1 MLSHNL
7 ADLYRV
13 ETRAL
18 VQAVRRNSER
28 FPGDFLFQLSA
39 EEYANLKSQIV
50 ISSWGGDAGRSGARF
65 HG

>member
-28 FPGDFLFQLSA
+28 SLETSCF
-39 EEYANLKSQIV
+39 N
-50 ISSWGGDAGRSGARF
+50 
-65 HG
+65 